1 MEKAAFLKPT
11 FFYHGVE
18 SLIKL
23 NKGNECFS
31 PGSVDPIVFLLY
43 KNRINFKASTNISR
57 SPLRQK
63 LIHNVILLVTLTR
76 PDSSIDKDLLFS

>member
-31 PGSVDPIVFLLY
+31 PGSADPIV
-43 KNRINFKASTNISR
+43 
-57 SPLRQK
+57 P
-63 LIHNVILLVTLTR
+63 VLTK
-76 PDSSIDKDLLFS
+76 IE